1 MSFGA
6 YAEDA
11 VPTQIHVL
19 GAGASTINGQP
30 GTWDEKNP
38 INVDVVDGTA
48 VINIQNAVGAYQI
61 YTCSVEEGVAG
72 GWGPDSPLNTSR
84 IGAAT
89 TKIADFGVLQDITK
103 GANTLF
109 NENSNNKPNGNVTI
123 IFSEN
128 LTKVTVLPT
137 TLFCIG
143 GVVDKDTPIST
154 INGTNLAGSFDK
166 AIAIEAAEGYFT
178 IPVDWT
184 GSIFI
189 SPWTDGSVWGKGVIG
204 EGAYVVNA
212 NNAAY
217 ATVQADKL
225 NQEHPV
231 IFNNLYVFPPFVSE
245 SLYTIKISQDLKKIS
260 YEVAHRTVQI
270 EIRQGL
276 YGDAETHDMETT
288 DGVNYTYTVDETLQ
302 DSKVFTFIN
311 KDKYTD
317 TAWRRNGT
325 IAFNQEEGWYT
336 KAGATPSSTDGP
348 FVGTI
353 KFVMPNTMVSLST
366 GWGNKYWSNDANAKA
381 TFIPDIQT
389 GGIGGVDVKAAE
401 VEYFNLQ
408 GVRVDNPQNGIF
420 IRRQGAKVSKVIVK

>member
-72 GWGPDSPLNTSR
+72 GWGADSPLNTSR
-84 IGAAT
+84 IGVPS

-103 GANTLF
+103 GANTVF
-109 NENSNNKPNGNVTI
+109 NENNNNVPNGNVTI
-123 IFSEN
+123 VFSEN
-128 LTKVTVLPT
+128 LTKVTVLCS

-143 GVVDKDTPIST
+143 NKNSL
-154 INGTNLAGSFDK
+154 INGTALEGSFDK
-166 AIAIEAAEGYFT
+166 AVAINAADGYFT
-178 IPVDWT
+178 IPVDWG
-184 GSIFI
+184 GSIYI
-189 SPWTDGSVWGKGVIG
+189 SPWTDGGVWGKGVIG
-204 EGAYVVNA
+204 QGYVR
-212 NNAAY
+212 AADGSNVG
-217 ATVQADKL
+217 TFMADKL
-225 NQEHPV
+225 NQELPAEISSV
-231 IFNNLYVFPPFVSE
+231 YALPPFLSE
-245 SLYTIKISQDLKKIS
+245 TPYTIKISQDLKKVS
-260 YEVAHRTVQI
+260 YEVANRTVQL

-276 YGDAETHDMETT
+276 YGEAETYVMETT
-288 DGVNYTYTVDETLQ
+288 DGVNYTYTIDEPLQ
-302 DSKVFTFIN
+302 DSKVYSFIN
-311 KDKYTD
+311 KNKYTD
-317 TAWRRNGT
+317 TLWRRNGT
-325 IAFNQEEGWYT
+325 ITFNQEEDWYT
-336 KAGATPSSTDGP
+336 LGGPTLSSTDGP
-348 FVGTI
+348 FAGTI
-353 KFVMPNTMVSLST
+353 KFVMPNKMVTFDSS
-366 GWGNKYWSNDANAKA
+366 WNNKYWSNEPNAKA
-381 TFIPDIQT
+381 TFIPNTQT
-389 GGIGGVDVKAAE
+389 GAIAGVEVEAAE